1 MRGKQTDAS
10 ERNSN
15 LLSCEGRKNC
25 FLIFGVMK
33 AKRNYKKEYKKFQ
46 SSKKS
51 KKDRATR
58 NRLRRLLAKK
68 GVVKKGD
75 GKDVHHKGKKV
86 TVMSASK
93 NRGMKEKSRLK
104 GSKRNG

>member
-1 MRGKQTDAS
+1 M
-10 ERNSN
+10 
-15 LLSCEGRKNC
+15 
-25 FLIFGVMK
+25 
-33 AKRNYKKEYKKFQ
+33 
-46 SSKKS
+46 
-51 KKDRATR
+51 
-58 NRLRRLLAKK
+58 RRLLAKK